1 RLVPAFGLQCIE
13 AGKCSGRHSFQ
24 TCWAGAAT
32 EAGIIHSPNFD
43 GAFAECVG
51 FKYDPSFCAIR
62 VAVETQN
69 VGIHM
74 IALLCWSRS
83 RRPDFEFTILEWN
96 SLPHGAVRIDALSCG
111 KEN

>member
-32 EAGIIHSPNFD
+32 EARIIHSPNFD

-51 FKYDPSFCAIR
+51 FKCEPSFRAIG
-62 VAVETQN
+62 VAVEEQN
-69 VGIHM
+69 VGIDL
-74 IALLCWSRS
+74 IALLRESRT
-83 RRPDFEFTILEWN
+83 RGQDLEFTILEWN
-96 SLPHGAVRIDALSCG
+96 SFPYGAMRIDALGCG
-111 KEN
+111 KK